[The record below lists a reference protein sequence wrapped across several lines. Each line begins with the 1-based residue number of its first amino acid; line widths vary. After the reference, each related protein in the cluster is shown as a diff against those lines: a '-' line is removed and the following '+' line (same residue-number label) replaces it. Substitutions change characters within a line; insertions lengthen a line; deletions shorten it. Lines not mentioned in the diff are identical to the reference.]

1 MTMKKYL
8 KKRIIPAGLS
18 LILIIMTV
26 ISIMP
31 INVSAEDS
39 LNVIEISRVNEL
51 IEFANKCKYD
61 SYSKDKIVKLTADID
76 VSGSDFK
83 GISYFAGTFDGGS
96 HIISGF
102 NVDYKGS
109 DFGFFRYIAE
119 SGFITNLNIS
129 GSINVTGSQKNI
141 GGIAGVNKG
150 VINESS
156 FSGKVNASTATGAI
170 AGYNHENAKIVSC
183 TSDADILATNQ
194 TGGIAGVNDGLISSC
209 TSKSRVN
216 TQELDTTLDIGGVD
230 VGTLNLTQN
239 VIDRNDMGGIAGES
253 TGIISDCVNYGKIG
267 FAHTGY
273 NVGGIAGKQS
283 GKVITCSNEGEI
295 YGRKDVGGIVG
306 QAEPDIE
313 SEYLNDRVDDVQ
325 SSIDIINSTLNN
337 MSSSMNNASSD
348 VKSYTEN
355 IIDQYKELLDKLQ
368 DKLNGNND
376 NDEKIEDFVDDIS
389 KDIEN
394 STVADDIHGVA
405 DTVDSEIRTIAD
417 SIERISAQIKNI
429 GNTVTETMDVVT
441 SDDDYIEDISS
452 ADSAQNSDGVIAK
465 SVNRGAVHGDINA
478 GGIAGTMNVEY
489 DVDPEYDL
497 DITETTNVRLR
508 STVSDVVIYCI
519 NYGAV
524 NSKKDCAG
532 GIVGLQELGLVYGSE
547 GYGTAKSET
556 GNYAGGI
563 AGNSASAITDSYSL
577 CNVESEDYTGGI
589 CGKGYTMQN
598 CISIPAILGDG
609 EAKGSLA
616 GIIESDG
623 EVSTNIFVNDIY
635 GGIDDINYSG
645 KADSA
650 SYEAVMAMENI
661 PDGFHRVTLVFK
673 ADGNV
678 IDTKNI
684 AYNANLGV
692 SELPSIP
699 DKDGYYAQWP
709 ENIVSKPILQNTVVE
724 AEYHVWIESV
734 AGDIASQNDKPLFI
748 AEGKFYDDNKITLS
762 KCDTD
767 NLSGDIEYSYAWK
780 MRGTDVKDK
789 GTKTCHFYI
798 KNTSGSS
805 EVWYRDNA
813 DSGWVK
819 ADAKEHGSYMTAEI
833 PYEADF
839 AVIHKE
845 SSNMIYYICGGAAA
859 CIIVLAVII
868 IKKRKKRNK

>member
-129 GSINVTGSQKNI
+129 GSINVTGSQENI

-355 IIDQYKELLDKLQ
+355 IIDQYNELLDKLQ

-519 NYGAV
+519 NYGEV

-547 GYGTAKSET
+547 GYGTVKSET

-699 DKDGYYAQWP
+699 DKDGFYAQWP

-748 AEGKFYDDNKITLS
+748 AEGEFYDDNKITLS

-767 NLSGDIEYSYAWK
+767 NLSGNIEYSYAWK